1 MTRQPGVA
9 DQAERLRALDPQ
21 HSFIVQAPAGSG
33 KTGLLTQRFLVLLER
48 VDAPEEIVAITFTR
62 KAASEMRQRILQA
75 LTDAQN
81 PLPPQDQYAHQTWQ
95 LAQRV
100 LAHDGANEWQLLEN
114 PARLRI
120 QTIDSLCA
128 RLVSQMPILS
138 KLGALPSIA
147 EDATELYQQ
156 AARQTIEAVE
166 TGDEWSHAIAHL
178 IEHLDNQLDK
188 LQQLLASMLARR
200 DQWLSFL
207 ADPNHAGLMRD
218 QLEGALAELVV
229 DALRRLVDHIPA
241 TAKEEMV
248 TLARFAANQ
257 LEGEKSA
264 SAITDCQNMH
274 MLPGAQIDDL
284 SQWKGLASLLLTS
297 KGELRKRIS
306 KNEGF
311 PPPQGNNPEE
321 KAHCRDMKR
330 RMEAL
335 LEALAAES
343 KFIQHLAQ
351 LRELPAYQYQEEE
364 WETLQALFKLLRLT
378 AGYLEITFR
387 QMGQVDFPALTLAA
401 IQALGEPDAPTD
413 LALALDYRIQHL
425 LVDEFQDTSFNQA
438 ELLARLTAGWQVND
452 GRTLFLVGDPMQSIY
467 RFRQAEVGLFL
478 EIRDRGAFGQIPL
491 EFLRLSVN
499 FRSQQGIV
507 HWINQ
512 HFPLI
517 LPEKDDMTLSAVSY
531 APSVAFHAT
540 SAKEPVIFYPSLQRD
555 GSAEAQQIV
564 SIVQRAK
571 EIYPNGTTAVLVRNR
586 SHLMQIIV
594 HLKRAGLS
602 FQAVEIEQLTHR
614 PVVQDLLALTRA
626 LLHHGD
632 RIAWLAILR
641 APWCGLTLQDLYV
654 LAGQDWQKTIIDQ
667 LRHVPRL
674 MQLSGDSQLSE
685 DGQQRLSRVLP
696 ILESA
701 IAQQAK
707 RSLRQ
712 NVEGTWLAL
721 GGPACVTDETDLDDA
736 EVYFQ
741 LLEKL
746 EETGQ
751 PPDIELLSEHVEQL
765 YALPD
770 VAADN
775 SLQLMTIHKAKGLE
789 FDTVIL
795 PGLGHR
801 GKNEEARLLY
811 WMKHQ
816 LKSGEPALL
825 LAPIH
830 AVGDEA
836 NPITAYLRKLDQVKG
851 EWEDGRLLY
860 VAATRAKHQ
869 LHLFGHVSQPE
880 LPENREIKAPP
891 SNSLLAR
898 LWPVAAAHF
907 QALLQ
912 EANTLTKEAA
922 ENTAQEGMTE
932 APFYSS
938 KRLRLATEWSLP
950 APPEAIKVAIAAAYH
965 NPEESVEFDWT
976 SETARRVGTAIHRL
990 LQHIGTIGIE
1000 HFAPQD
1006 VSPLER
1012 AGRALLLQMG
1022 VTQNHFD
1029 QALTQL
1035 STALKRLWQD
1045 ERARWI
1051 LSGQHAEARCEWAL
1065 SGVRKEGIDHIVIDR
1080 TFIDTTGTRWI
1091 IDYKTGIHKGGDIEA
1106 FLDNEQLRYRPQ
1118 LERYANLLQQMEEQR
1133 PIRLGL
1139 YFTLL
1144 GQWREWTFVANE

>member
-1 MTRQPGVA
+1 MTMLPGVA

-48 VDAPEEIVAITFTR
+48 VDSPEEIVAITFTR

-100 LAHDGANEWQLLEN
+100 LAHDRANDWQLLEN

-166 TGDEWSHAIAHL
+166 AGDEWSHAIAHL

-218 QLEGALAELVV
+218 QLEGALAELVI
-229 DALRRLVDHIPA
+229 DALRQLVDHIPA
-241 TAKEEMV
+241 RCKEEMV

-257 LEGEKSA
+257 LESEKSA
-264 SAITDCQNMH
+264 SPITHCQNMH
-274 MLPGAQIDDL
+274 TLPSPQIDDL
-284 SQWKGLASLLLTS
+284 AQWKGLATLLLTS
-297 KGELRKRIS
+297 KGEIRKRVN

-311 PPPQGNNPEE
+311 PPAQGKHPEE
-321 KAHCRDMKR
+321 KARYREMKQ

-343 KFIQHLAQ
+343 KFSQHLAQ
-351 LRELPAYQYQEEE
+351 LRELPPCQYQEGE

-507 HWINQ
+507 NWINQ
-512 HFPLI
+512 HFPLV
-517 LPEKDDMTLSAVSY
+517 LPETDDMTLSAVSY
-531 APSVAFHAT
+531 APSVAFHT
-540 SAKEPVIFYPSLQRD
+540 NSAKEPVIFYPSLQRD
-555 GSAEAQQIV
+555 GFAEAQQVV
-564 SIVQRAK
+564 SIVQQAK
-571 EIYPNGTTAVLVRNR
+571 ATFPNGTTAILVRNR

-632 RIAWLAILR
+632 RIAWLALLR
-641 APWCGLTLQDLYV
+641 APWCGLTLQDLYMLV
-654 LAGQDWQKTIIDQ
+654 GEDWQTTIIDQ
-667 LRHVPRL
+667 LRHASRL
-674 MQLSGDSQLSE
+674 VQLSE

-701 IAQQAK
+701 IAQQTK
-707 RSLRQ
+707 RSLRR

-721 GGPACVTDETDLDDA
+721 GGPACVTDKTDLDDA

-746 EETGQ
+746 EEAGQ
-751 PPDIELLSEHVEQL
+751 LPDIEILSEHVGQL

-801 GKNEEARLLY
+801 GKNDEARLLY

-816 LKSGEPALL
+816 FKSGEPALL
-825 LAPIH
+825 LAPIN

-836 NPITAYLRKLDQVKG
+836 NPITTYLRKLDQVKG
-851 EWEDGRLLY
+851 DWEDGRLLY

-869 LHLFGHVSQPE
+869 LHLFGHVNQPV
-880 LPENREIKAPP
+880 LPDNMEIQQPP
-891 SNSLLAR
+891 ANSLLAR
-898 LWPVAAAHF
+898 LWPAAAAHF

-922 ENTAQEGMTE
+922 ENTAQEVVTQ
-932 APFYSS
+932 APFNSS

-950 APPEAIKVAIAAAYH
+950 APPEAIKVTIAAAYY
-965 NPEESVEFDWT
+965 NPEESIEFDWT
-976 SETARRVGTAIHRL
+976 SETARQVGTVIHRL
-990 LQHIGTIGIE
+990 LQHIGNIGIE
-1000 HFAPQD
+1000 HFAQQD

-1022 VTQNHFD
+1022 VTQNHFE

-1065 SGVRKEGIDHIVIDR
+1065 SGMRKDGIDHIVIDR

-1144 GQWREWTFVANE
+1144 GQWREWTFVVNE